1 MSEINDRIIERMR
14 ELKLRQVDLIDATGA
29 KKGTVSKWI
38 SGINTPSVEYMPALA
53 QVLKTTESWLLTGKE
68 PSRFSNLNVQ
78 EFMDKHG
85 LNKKEDASF
94 DTDDIMEADVVEY
107 EVANGYVWI
116 DVVEASFS
124 CGTGESIEF
133 HFDVING
140 KYPFPPSFFQR
151 KMIDPKCLKLI
162 KAKGD
167 SMEEY
172 IYHDDLVGIDISQT
186 EIIDGEIYA
195 VYFAGEGM
203 IKQIFKEADGSLILH
218 SLNEKFR
225 DRRVTEENGKNFKVM
240 GRQFWRAG

>member
-14 ELKLRQVDLIDATGA
+14 ELKLRQVDLIEATGA

-68 PSRFSNLNVQ
+68 PSRFNNLNVQ

-85 LNKKEDASF
+85 LTKKENSSF
-94 DTDDIMEADVVEY
+94 DTDNIMDVDVVDY
-107 EVANGYVWI
+107 EMSNGYVWI

-151 KMIDPKCLKLI
+151 KAVDPQCLKLI

-172 IYHDDLVGIDISQT
+172 IFHDDLVGIDISQT

-195 VYFAGEGM
+195 VYFEGEGM
-203 IKQIFKEADGSLILH
+203 IKKIFKEEGGSLILH
-218 SLNEKFR
+218 SLNDKYR
-225 DRRVTEENGKNFKVM
+225 DRKVTEQNGINFKVM
-240 GRQFWRAG
+240 GRQVWRAG

>member
-68 PSRFSNLNVQ
+68 PSRFNNLNVQ

-85 LNKKEDASF
+85 LAKKENSSF
-94 DTDDIMEADVVEY
+94 DTDNIMDVDVVDY
-107 EVANGYVWI
+107 EMSNGYVWI

-140 KYPFPPSFFQR
+140 KYPFLLPFS
-151 KMIDPKCLKLI
+151 KGKL
-162 KAKGD
+162 
-167 SMEEY
+167 
-172 IYHDDLVGIDISQT
+172 
-186 EIIDGEIYA
+186 
-195 VYFAGEGM
+195 
-203 IKQIFKEADGSLILH
+203 LIR
-218 SLNEKFR
+218 N
-225 DRRVTEENGKNFKVM
+225 
-240 GRQFWRAG
+240 A